1 MIRRH
6 TTTAGLCWRGLV
18 LALLLVAAPA
28 AVAQNG
34 GRSDREFD
42 EDDTSQTNTALEN
55 ILDRFP
61 ESDTNRD
68 GLLDADEAN
77 RFLRQLRERNNNRD
91 RGRNWRGRPVPTH
104 KDLAY
109 GPDGKHRLDLYIAEV
124 EDSDEPTPLV
134 VYFHGGQFITGS
146 KSDTGTLNVDALLR
160 AGISVASVEYRHTR
174 ESPFPAPFV
183 DAARAVQFLR
193 LTAQT
198 YNLDPQR
205 FAGHGEE
212 AGGNLALY
220 LALHD
225 DLANADPTDE
235 EIEDA
240 QLIPDPRAALP
251 LRPSD
256 EDGDDEAL
264 PETPAWQTPD
274 LLKQST
280 RLFCAVA
287 RHPIASFDPRSWA
300 EHKIPMNGHERLM
313 NKYLDVRY
321 LEPLEDPDVIALVED
336 VSPLA
341 LISPGDPELL
351 LMSQYPELELQ
362 DDTTWTIVAH
372 HPIQSQ
378 LIAKAMRAKGNQANV
393 RYRGMENDPGTSS
406 VQFFIEKLK

>member
-1 MIRRH
+1 M
-6 TTTAGLCWRGLV
+6 
-18 LALLLVAAPA
+18 ALLLAAAPA
-28 AVAQNG
+28 ALAQND
-34 GRSDREFD
+34 GRSDRGFD
-42 EDDTSQTNTALEN
+42 EDDTSQTNTMLEN

-61 ESDTNRD
+61 DSDTNRD
-68 GLLDADEAN
+68 GILDAEEGKA
-77 RFLRQLRERNNNRD
+77 FLAKLRERAENARD
-91 RGRNWRGRPVPTH
+91 RRRNWRDRPEPTH
-104 KDLAY
+104 RDLAY
-109 GPDGKHRLDLYIAEV
+109 GPDDKHRLDLYLAEV
-124 EDSDEPTPLV
+124 EDKDTLTPLV
-134 VYFHGGQFITGS
+134 VFFHGGQFITGS

-174 ESPFPAPFV
+174 EAPFPAPFN

-193 LTAQT
+193 LTAAT
-198 YNLDPQR
+198 YNLDPDR

-225 DLANADPTDE
+225 DLATANPTDE
-235 EIEDA
+235 QIEDA
-240 QLIPDPRAALP
+240 QLNPDPQAALP
-251 LRPSD
+251 PRPND
-256 EDGDDEAL
+256 EADEAGEDAL
-264 PETPAWQTPD
+264 PETPAWQTPE

-280 RLFCAVA
+280 RLSAAVA

-300 EHKIPMNGHERLM
+300 EHKVPMNGHERLI

-351 LMSQYPELELQ
+351 LMSQYPDLELQ
-362 DDTTWTIVAH
+362 DDSTWTIVAH

-378 LIAKAMRAKGNQANV
+378 LIAKAMRAKGNRATV
-393 RYRGMENDPGTSS
+393 RYRGMKNDPGTSS
-406 VQFFIEKLK
+406 VDFFIEKLK